1 MVHTGLNNKEVYHR
15 TRGKFRWRAG
25 PGLARPAPQRC
36 PHRPDFFLLLC
47 SASLGVHFSQSLA
60 LLMVTRGLHE
70 TGKVYAIPYTPSSR
84 RQEAVRGERTA
95 SGGKRSSNKRK
106 RGGSQRDKEKPSERE
121 KNSLPGANLNFSQ
134 GGASRWETNSGHI
147 AGPGL
152 S

>member
-1 MVHTGLNNKEVYHR
+1 MSWGWVGSLPQAELRRQHCILNVMENTPHWVYNDKICALEGKLKRLVQTGLNNKEVYHR

-60 LLMVTRGLHE
+60 LLMVTRGLRE

-84 RQEAVRGERTA
+84 RQEAVRERTA
-95 SGGKRSSNKRK
+95 SGGE
-106 RGGSQRDKEKPSERE
+106 EK
-121 KNSLPGANLNFSQ
+121 
-134 GGASRWETNSGHI
+134 W
-147 AGPGL
+147 
-152 S
+152 